1 MFKFVMIF
9 AVLGVAAAGV
19 APLPHAPVSHAV
31 GRSEDVH
38 AEVKSEHSDVRADGF
53 DADLLVS
60 NSIQQASSGD
70 VHGNI
75 HGSFSWISPE
85 GEHVEI
91 KYVADE
97 NGYQPVGAVLPTPP
111 PIPEAI
117 ARAVAWLESH
127 PQAPEPVRN
136 PHH

>member
-1 MFKFVMIF
+1 VMLC
-9 AVLGVAAAGV
+9 AVLGLALANPPV
-19 APLPHAPVSHAV
+19 PHSV

-38 AEVKSEHSDVRADGF
+38 AEVQSRSDDIRADGF
-53 DADLLVS
+53 DASLQTS
-60 NSIQQASSGD
+60 NGIQQAASGD

-85 GEHVEI
+85 GEHVDI

-97 NGYQPVGAVLPTPP
+97 NGYQPVGSWIPTPP

-127 PQAPEPVRN
+127 PSAPEPS
-136 PHH
+136 HHH